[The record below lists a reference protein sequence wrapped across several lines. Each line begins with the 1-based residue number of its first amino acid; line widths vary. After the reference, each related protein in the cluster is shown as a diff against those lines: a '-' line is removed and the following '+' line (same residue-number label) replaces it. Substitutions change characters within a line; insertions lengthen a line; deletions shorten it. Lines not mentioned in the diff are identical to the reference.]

1 MAAVPHSP
9 DHNQQT
15 PSTKGRPMHN
25 QTTTAPV
32 ARHAMLRT
40 ALGLQEFF
48 ARGVSHR
55 SERGEG
61 IVSVAIAVLIMAAL
75 GVVAYGAFDALFNN
89 TTTAAESQI
98 SSIGG

>member
-1 MAAVPHSP
+1 MPTPITTVPAARRASI
-9 DHNQQT
+9 
-15 PSTKGRPMHN
+15 
-25 QTTTAPV
+25 TTFV
-32 ARHAMLRT
+32 RLHT
-40 ALGLQEFF
+40 ALGRLG
-48 ARGVSHR
+48 AGGT
-55 SERGEG
+55 ERGEG

>member
-1 MAAVPHSP
+1 MNNP
-9 DHNQQT
+9 
-15 PSTKGRPMHN
+15 
-25 QTTTAPV
+25 TTTTIPA
-32 ARHAMLRT
+32 ARRAALASALRLRE
-40 ALGLQEFF
+40 ALAL
-48 ARGVSHR
+48 RDPSR

>member
-1 MAAVPHSP
+1 MNNPITTIPAA
-9 DHNQQT
+9 
-15 PSTKGRPMHN
+15 RR
-25 QTTTAPV
+25 A
-32 ARHAMLRT
+32 ALAT
-40 ALGLQEFF
+40 ALRLREVF
-48 ARGVSHR
+48 AHQGSTR

>member
-1 MAAVPHSP
+1 
-9 DHNQQT
+9 
-15 PSTKGRPMHN
+15 MHN
-25 QTTTAPV
+25 QTPTAP
-32 ARHAMLRT
+32 APRHAMLSA
-40 ALGLQEFF
+40 ALRLHEAF
-48 ARGVSHR
+48 ARMVPHR

>member
-1 MAAVPHSP
+1 MNNP
-9 DHNQQT
+9 
-15 PSTKGRPMHN
+15 
-25 QTTTAPV
+25 TTTTHTAHR
-32 ARHAMLRT
+32 AALASALRLRQ
-40 ALGLQEFF
+40 ALCL
-48 ARGVSHR
+48 RDPSR

>member
-1 MAAVPHSP
+1 MQDTTTSSSPGRPERMALAAAVRW
-9 DHNQQT
+9 QQ
-15 PSTKGRPMHN
+15 
-25 QTTTAPV
+25 
-32 ARHAMLRT
+32 
-40 ALGLQEFF
+40 AL
-48 ARGVSHR
+48 ASHRAAR

-75 GVVAYGAFDALFNN
+75 GVVAYGAFDALFTN

>member
-1 MAAVPHSP
+1 MNNPTTPTTPAAHRAVL
-9 DHNQQT
+9 
-15 PSTKGRPMHN
+15 
-25 QTTTAPV
+25 A
-32 ARHAMLRT
+32 T
-40 ALGLQEFF
+40 ALRLREVL
-48 ARGVSHR
+48 AHRGPTR